1 MNFLGPGTSYT
12 WFLKMFH
19 VKLKF
24 FFPYEYFQDEFGKK
38 KRVNFLRKTIDK
50 HLFWSHMI
58 FFFLK
63 LKNE

>member
-50 HLFWSHMI
+50 HLF
-58 FFFLK
+58 
-63 LKNE
+63 